1 MDMQFYNIIG
11 HKLQIESLK
20 RAFDQNRV
28 SHAYLFY
35 GPDGVG
41 KKRVA
46 LEFAKLVNCLK
57 KESKNEVPGCDCNS
71 CKKIDKGI
79 HPDVFLIEYKGV
91 KDIKVEQ
98 IREEVE
104 ERLYFKPFEGRYKV
118 AIVDEADR
126 MNTSAQNAFLK
137 TLEEPP
143 IDSIIILV
151 TSQSQSL
158 LPTIRS
164 RCQMVRFDVMP
175 EETIMEEIT
184 KRTELSQ
191 DDAIVIA
198 RLSEGNLGKALN
210 LDSSILDRRKE
221 LITKLSNVNSNFA
234 SSILG
239 IVESMPMGSSNDD
252 FDNLRMYLEI
262 IMLWLRDLVHIK
274 IGLEDEMLTNRD
286 LIEISKDYAAKSSV
300 DNILDKLNYV
310 EQVTE
315 SIFRWN
321 ANKQIALENLV
332 LKIAE

>member
-1 MDMQFYNIIG
+1 MQFYNIIG
-11 HKLQIESLK
+11 HNLQIESLK
-20 RAFDQNRV
+20 RAHDQNRV

-46 LEFAKLVNCLK
+46 LEFAKLVNCLE
-57 KESKNEVPGCDCNS
+57 KESKNEGPGCDCNS
-71 CKKIDKGI
+71 CKKIAKGI
-79 HPDVFLIEYKGV
+79 HPDVFLIEYKGIQ
-91 KDIKVEQ
+91 DIKVEQ

-118 AIVDEADR
+118 AIVDEAHR

-175 EETIMEEIT
+175 EEIIMEEIT
-184 KRTELSQ
+184 KRTEFSQ

-286 LIEISKDYAAKSSV
+286 LIEISKDFAAKSSV

-315 SIFRWN
+315 SIFRLN
-321 ANKQIALENLV
+321 ANRQIALENLV
-332 LKIAE
+332 LRIAE